1 MKAILNQVRLAPKK
15 AEIIAGLI
23 KKTPV
28 KEALNRLKLTPKKGA
43 KIFYKVIHSA
53 ASNAVHNF
61 KQNMDDLIISE
72 IYVTEGPTYKRSMP
86 VSRGRTH
93 PILKRT
99 CHIVVKI
106 DVKAEKEPKQPKKS
120 KKTSK

>member
-1 MKAILNQVRLAPKK
+1 MKAIIRQVRIAPKK
-15 AEIIAGLI
+15 AEIIAGL
-23 KKTPV
+23 V
-28 KEALNRLKLTPKKGA
+28 KNTSVKSALDRLKFTPKKAA

-53 ASNAVHNF
+53 ASNATHNF
-61 KQNMDDLIISE
+61 KQNIDDLVISE

-99 CHIVVKI
+99 SHIVVKLN
-106 DVKAEKEPKQPKKS
+106 VKAEKEPKKL
-120 KKTSK
+120 